1 MAALLVFLAA
11 CAPPPK
17 TIAVVQSPTPSPS
30 PTPTTS
36 LVASGPG
43 FHSGEVGLA
52 YRVVPLSAAGGVQ
65 PYKWS
70 VIGGALPGGLNL
82 GTDGTVA
89 GTPTSAGHYTFTIR
103 AADSGDSTDTI
114 AGTINIASRLTA
126 SLLPACATVCN
137 VELGCANACGS
148 FRPGSGG
155 GGPPPPPRHEG

>member
-43 FHSGEVGLA
+43 FHAGEAGLA
-52 YRVVPLSAAGGVQ
+52 YRVAPLSAAGGVQ

-70 VIGGALPGGLNL
+70 VIGGGLPGGVNPRP
-82 GTDGTVA
+82 GGAEA
-89 GTPTSAGHYTFTIR
+89 GGPTSAAHSPLTI
-103 AADSGDSTDTI
+103 
-114 AGTINIASRLTA
+114 
-126 SLLPACATVCN
+126 
-137 VELGCANACGS
+137 
-148 FRPGSGG
+148 
-155 GGPPPPPRHEG
+155 